1 MTLPANASLAGARAL
16 RVFACFA
23 LGYLLSYGLRSINAV
38 IAPSLTSELGLSNS
52 DLGMLSS
59 AYFIAFGCMQL
70 PLGVWLDRYGSRR
83 TEAALLLCAALGAA
97 VFASSDSLAG
107 LWIGRA
113 LIGAG
118 VSACLMAAFKAY
130 RQWYAPEQQ
139 SQLASWM
146 LVAGTSGALVATLPV
161 TMALPH
167 IGWRGVFWIVAAL
180 LVLVAAA
187 LFFLL
192 RDVERDFPAAR
203 GDSGGGGYRRIFGSG
218 YFWRLG
224 VAGLLIHGIF
234 FALQTLWAGP
244 WMITVL
250 GKTQAETGQILFY
263 FNLVLLLSYVALGWC
278 APRIVRRGWNLH
290 VVIGAGL
297 SGMVIMLAL
306 ILFTTSSRGWLLWLP
321 LAICV
326 PLTTLL
332 QSQAGLAFP
341 ASMAGRA
348 NTAYN
353 MMLFIGAFA
362 AQWGFGLVIDL
373 AARAGATQLQ
383 AFRSALAVALAL
395 QAVALAY
402 FVFSR
407 AQPAQGA

>member
-1 MTLPANASLAGARAL
+1 MRGPENAVLNGARAV

-38 IAPSLTSELGLSNS
+38 IAPSLTSELALSNS
-52 DLGMLSS
+52 DLGLLSS

-83 TEAALLLCAALGAA
+83 TESALLLCAALGAG
-97 VFASSDSLAG
+97 VFASSDSLTG

-113 LIGAG
+113 LIGMG
-118 VSACLMAAFKAY
+118 VSACLMAAFKAF

-146 LVAGTSGALVATLPV
+146 LVAGTSGALIATVPV
-161 TMALPH
+161 TLALPL
-167 IGWRGVFWIVAAL
+167 IGWRGVFWIVALL

-192 RDVERDFPAAR
+192 RDVEQDFAGAR
-203 GDSGGGGYRRIFGSG
+203 SASAGGGYGLIFRST

-224 VAGLLIHGIF
+224 VAGLLIHGTF

-244 WMITVL
+244 WMMTVL
-250 GKTQAETGQILFY
+250 GKSQAQTGQILFY

-278 APRIVRRGWNLH
+278 APRMAKRGWNMH
-290 VVIGAGL
+290 RVIGAGL
-297 SGMVIMLAL
+297 GGMVVTLVFIWFA
-306 ILFTTSSRGWLLWLP
+306 TSPQGWLLWLP
-321 LAICV
+321 LAVCV

-341 ASMAGRA
+341 AAMAGRA

-353 MMLFIGAFA
+353 MMLFMGAFA
-362 AQWGFGLVIDL
+362 AQWGFGLVIDV
-373 AARAGATQLQ
+373 AARAGATQPE
-383 AFRSALAVALAL
+383 AFRTALAVAIAL
-395 QAVALAY
+395 QTAALAY
-402 FVFSR
+402 FIFCR